1 MNCFATLLLTNL
13 TRPQG
18 KTVWQSACVL
28 QQYQHSNARH
38 YDHASKGVVILS
50 RRRRI
55 LVEEHKDPSL
65 TASPQ

>member
-1 MNCFATLLLTNL
+1 MNRFATLLLTNL

-18 KTVWQSACVL
+18 KTVWQSACAS
-28 QQYQHSNARH
+28 QHLRINARH
-38 YDHASKGVVILS
+38 RVQDSKKVVILS